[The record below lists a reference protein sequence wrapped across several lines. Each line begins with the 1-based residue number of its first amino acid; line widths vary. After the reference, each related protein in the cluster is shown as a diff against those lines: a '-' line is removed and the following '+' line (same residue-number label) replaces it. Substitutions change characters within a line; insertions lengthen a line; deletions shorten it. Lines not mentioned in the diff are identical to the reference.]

1 MFRKFEKPYN
11 PKINYKM
18 VYFLNPKLDLQYN
31 YYETINIFYHNKD
44 YESEQGKWF
53 QKLNNIF
60 RYLLNDSKLTIEMF
74 EFAAKQ
80 LNTKINIDVISIIQK
95 EKAKFN
101 NESISKYATILLYNI
116 ILNKPLNENNDLLAV
131 LLFNVILIKNNFIPI
146 IFTKDNIYF
155 LNKMINKKISYL
167 YIYQFLEQY
176 KDLSFSYDNEYL
188 PLSKSDVINVI
199 QKHRKILKNNFG
211 IKTLWIYGSFRRN
224 EQTIYSDI
232 DLYVRFYKE
241 PTNEINKQVKK
252 YLTIVLGR
260 TVDLLIDNYSY
271 INYSDN
277 ALKEREV
284 IFDDS
289 K

>member
-1 MFRKFEKPYN
+1 
-11 PKINYKM
+11 M
-18 VYFLNPKLDLQYN
+18 VKLEGMQ
-31 YYETINIFYHNKD
+31 
-44 YESEQGKWF
+44 
-53 QKLNNIF
+53 
-60 RYLLNDSKLTIEMF
+60 
-74 EFAAKQ
+74 
-80 LNTKINIDVISIIQK
+80 
-95 EKAKFN
+95 
-101 NESISKYATILLYNI
+101 
-116 ILNKPLNENNDLLAV
+116 DLLSRVKSYRTKLSKPA
-131 LLFNVILIKNNFIPI
+131 LDNSFIKDLKFDDVTNEIPVNE
-146 IFTKDNIYF
+146 KDNIYF
-155 LNKMINKKISYL
+155 LNKMINNKISYW

-241 PTNEINKQVKK
+241 PTKEIIKQVKK

-260 TVDLLIDNYSY
+260 TVDLLIDNYTY